1 MSSLSFAASG
11 SSRALRTALS
21 LAAAFAAA
29 IVLAGAPLAVTNVSG
44 HPLFTPG
51 RIVTAFAAWVAGLH
65 DGSSFVYFH
74 GTVSWRLFD
83 LAPSYIFVSFVNIAL
98 PGSVAIFLGI
108 FVGLS
113 FRAAHRNILDRVLL
127 FVASTPDFLVAMSL
141 QALALLL
148 VPLGLHIRIGPSR
161 AGFSPLAFL
170 VMGIYPFVA
179 AFRATAF
186 AARQVAKEE
195 WVAAARSRGLP
206 ESAIRRRHIG
216 AAVLLSLR
224 SELPVLIGAMQGTL
238 FIVEYQFSLPG
249 LARFLF
255 ETAFSGRHAGYF
267 YLYQYNLGLFALLS
281 LVIVCAAVQALFSLT
296 LNLARRAM
304 ADE

>member
-1 MSSLSFAASG
+1 MSSLSDPS
-11 SSRALRTALS
+11 SRTSRALRSALS

-29 IVLAGAPLAVTNVSG
+29 VVLAGAPLVVSKVSG
-44 HPLFTPG
+44 HPAFTPG
-51 RIVTAFAAWVAGLH
+51 RIVTAFAAWLAGLP
-65 DGSSFVYFH
+65 DGSSFVYYH
-74 GTVSWRLFD
+74 GTVPWKLFD

-148 VPLGLHIRIGPSR
+148 IPLGLHIRIGPSR
-161 AGFSPLAFL
+161 AGFSPLAFV
-170 VMGIYPFVA
+170 VMAVYPFVA

-195 WVAAARSRGLP
+195 WVSAARARGLA
-206 ESAIRRRHIG
+206 EADIRRRHIG

-224 SELPVLIGAMQGTL
+224 SELPVIIGAMQGTL

-267 YLYQYNLGLFALLS
+267 YMYQYNLGLFALLS
-281 LVIVCAAVQALFSLT
+281 LVLVCAAIQGLFSLT
-296 LNLARRAM
+296 LDLTRKAL